1 LKRSL
6 SIALVAA
13 AALVASTT
21 WLGSA
26 ATACEKHLQ
35 GHQSNSDT
43 NAEGIR
49 K

>member
-1 LKRSL
+1 LKRL
-6 SIALVAA
+6 HSIALVAA
-13 AALVASTT
+13 AALVASIAWFSST
-21 WLGSA
+21 

>member
-1 LKRSL
+1 LKRLL

-21 WLGSA
+21 WFGSA

-43 NAEGIR
+43 NAEGVR

>member
-1 LKRSL
+1 LKRLL

-13 AALVASTT
+13 VMG
-21 WLGSA
+21 LGSA
-26 ATACEKHLQ
+26 AMACEKHLH

-43 NAEGIR
+43 NAEGVR